1 MNELLKNFGD
11 ELKSLR
17 EEKGISL
24 QQVYNKIRIDVKF
37 LSAIESGNFEVL
49 PEIYI
54 RAFIKEYALYLNL
67 DVSETI
73 KKFDQAKKGYIVN
86 QDLPP
91 NESHSETIN
100 KPKKEFIN
108 ETEAVDSISKNNLE
122 TKTISLGTLKLE
134 KKTFLSALLI
144 AIIFLVA
151 GTIAVFLLIDS
162 EPKIINDNS
171 YSENNTES
179 ESRYEEIQKPV
190 LNEMSAPLS
199 PDSLALSIS
208 ATKAT
213 WIKVSA
219 DRRELFREVL
229 TPDHP
234 IEIKADTLFEI
245 SIQFPAVI
253 IAKLN
258 GKNLGV
264 LASANELW
272 HIKIDSTGVFKSFKI
287 VNTKNDTGK

>member
-171 YSENNTES
+171 YSEN
-179 ESRYEEIQKPV
+179 
-190 LNEMSAPLS
+190 EMSAPLS

>member
-37 LSAIESGNFEVL
+37 LSAIENGNFDIL
-49 PEIYI
+49 PELYI

-67 DVSETI
+67 DVNDTI
-73 KKFDQAKKGYIVN
+73 KKYDQAKKGSLVN
-86 QDLPP
+86 QDLTL
-91 NESHSETIN
+91 NESSSETPEEPLI
-100 KPKKEFIN
+100 ESEQSQAIQ
-108 ETEAVDSISKNNLE
+108 ENNLE
-122 TKTISLGTLKLE
+122 TKTISFGTLKLE
-134 KKTFLSALLI
+134 KKIFFSAL
-144 AIIFLVA
+144 AIVIVFLAA
-151 GTIAVFLLIDS
+151 GSIAVYLLIDS
-162 EPKIINDNS
+162 GPKIIADNPDI
-171 YSENNTES
+171 EINTPA
-179 ESRYEEIQKPV
+179 ESRYEEIQKPI
-190 LNEMSAPLS
+190 LKKTTTPLP

-219 DRRELFREVL
+219 DRREMFREVL
-229 TPDHP
+229 TPENP
-234 IEIKADTLFEI
+234 IEIKADTLFEV
-245 SIQFPAVI
+245 SVQFPAVI

-272 HIKIDSTGVFKSFKI
+272 HIKIDSAGVFKSFKI
-287 VNTKNDTGK
+287 VNTKNDTGN